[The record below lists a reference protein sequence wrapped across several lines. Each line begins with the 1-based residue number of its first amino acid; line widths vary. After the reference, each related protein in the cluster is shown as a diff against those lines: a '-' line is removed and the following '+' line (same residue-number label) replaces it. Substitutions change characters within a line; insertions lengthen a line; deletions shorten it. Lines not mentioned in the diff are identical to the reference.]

1 MKQWGRCWPKGMRKL
16 LDSNLLIRFLLNDI
30 PNQAKAVRKI
40 LVSNEEELVLT
51 DVALAEIVW
60 VLTSY
65 YQLPKSEVVDK
76 LLDLLTLDTIHAN
89 KPVLYR
95 ALSLYKSLNIDFIDA
110 YLAAFAEK
118 EGMETVYS
126 YDEDFDKIKFLKRK
140 EP

>member
-1 MKQWGRCWPKGMRKL
+1 MRKL
-16 LDSNLLIRFLLNDI
+16 LDTNLVIRFLLKDI
-30 PNQAKAVRKI
+30 PNQAEAVRKI
-40 LVSNEEELVLT
+40 LASDEEELVLT

-65 YQLPKSEVVDK
+65 YQLPKTDVVDK

-89 KPVLYR
+89 KQVLYK
-95 ALSLYKSLNIDFIDA
+95 ALFLYKSLNIDFIDA
-110 YLAAFAEK
+110 YLAAFAEDGGI
-118 EGMETVYS
+118 ESIYS